1 MGTLKTTNIQ
11 SISGSGTVT
20 LGTSGETFAVGS
32 GVTTTINRP
41 AFSVYL
47 NADQS
52 IANATVTKIT
62 LDTETYDTDNAFA
75 SNKFTVPSG
84 AAGKYCFIGTI
95 TWVSLTDQDEGQVRI
110 HKNGSFVQGTGY
122 FQGQNGTVTYQVTT
136 ILDLSASDYI
146 ELHGYQVSGG
156 AINADGGEAYTN
168 LKGFRIGA

>member
-52 IANATVTKIT
+52 IANATVSRVI
-62 LDTETYDTDNAFA
+62 FV
-75 SNKFTVPSG
+75 TV
-84 AAGKYCFIGTI
+84 A
-95 TWVSLTDQDEGQVRI
+95 L
-110 HKNGSFVQGTGY
+110 
-122 FQGQNGTVTYQVTT
+122 
-136 ILDLSASDYI
+136 
-146 ELHGYQVSGG
+146 
-156 AINADGGEAYTN
+156 AID
-168 LKGFRIGA
+168 